1 MPTFP
6 VIDTHVHLWDTNL
19 LTYPWLNDIP
29 LLNKPYLL
37 ADFDAA
43 CGPVAVEKFVFVQAD
58 VVATESLAETNWV
71 TQLAATD
78 KRIAGIVAHA
88 PLEAG
93 TAVRPHLD
101 TLAQNPL
108 VKGIRRLIQSESDPT
123 FCLQPAFV
131 QAVQML
137 PDYGFSFDI
146 CIVHSQLASVIKLV
160 AQCPNVSF
168 VLDHI
173 GKPDIKNQLFEPWKQ
188 EIKMLSLF
196 PNVACKLSGM
206 VTEANH
212 ANWQPADLQ
221 PYIDHVIRCFGF
233 DRVMFGGD
241 WPVSLLA
248 SNYPRWVETL
258 ETAVCDCSHKEKQK
272 LFYDNAAT
280 FYRLK

>member
-1 MPTFP
+1 MPPFP
-6 VIDTHVHLWDTNL
+6 IIDTHVHLWDTNL
-19 LTYPWLNDIP
+19 LTYPWLSDIP

-43 CGPVAVEKFVFVQAD
+43 CGSVEVEKFVFVQAD
-58 VVATESLAETNWV
+58 VVPAQSLAETNWV
-71 TQLAATD
+71 TQLATTD
-78 KRIAGIVAHA
+78 TRIAGIVAHA
-88 PLEAG
+88 PLEEG
-93 TAVRPHLD
+93 TAVRPHLE

-108 VKGIRRLIQSESDPT
+108 VKGIRRLIQSEPDPT

-173 GKPDIKNQLFEPWKQ
+173 GKPGIKDQIFEPWKQ

-206 VTEANH
+206 VTEADH
-212 ANWQPADLQ
+212 AHWQPANLR
-221 PYIDHVIRCFGF
+221 PYIDHVISCFGF

-248 SNYPRWVETL
+248 SDYPRWVETL
-258 ETAVCDCSHKEKQK
+258 ETAVRDCSTEEKKK
-272 LFYDNAAT
+272 LFYDNAAA
-280 FYRLK
+280 FYRLV